1 MLSENKFE
9 IPTGLGMAL
18 AQNSEAMQNF
28 AVMTNEKKQAVID
41 ATHSISSKK
50 EMRALVER
58 IGKGDFMG

>member
-1 MLSENKFE
+1 MISENKLE

-18 AQNSEAMQNF
+18 AQNSDAMHNF

-50 EMRALVER
+50 EMRALVDS
-58 IGKGDFMG
+58 IGKGNFMG